1 MPTNNFLRSKLK
13 SEQNKVR
20 NESRKTINNVDG
32 FNKSDFLNDLE
43 KTRLN
48 FSTELPG
55 SKKKKK
61 FEISP
66 KKFSELK
73 LNLFQNNGDL

>member
-1 MPTNNFLRSKLK
+1 MPTHNFLRNKLT
-13 SEQNKVR
+13 SDRNKVR

-32 FNKSDFLNDLE
+32 FNKSDFLDEME

-48 FSTELPG
+48 FSAELPG

-66 KKFSELK
+66 DKFSELK
-73 LNLFQNNGDL
+73 INLFQNNGDL